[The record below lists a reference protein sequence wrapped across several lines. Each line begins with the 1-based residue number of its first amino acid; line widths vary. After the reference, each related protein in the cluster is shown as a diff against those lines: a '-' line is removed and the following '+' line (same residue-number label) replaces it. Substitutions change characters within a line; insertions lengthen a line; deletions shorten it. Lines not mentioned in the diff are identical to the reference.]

1 MQIAVLVSNKDIAP
15 VFYRRGLVGRILLGK
30 LLTGLPVDVL
40 IIGKY
45 DAVDYLVA
53 DNISGPVRLLEVS
66 AVIAGLPAGQIVAG
80 ERCG

>member
-15 VFYRRGLVGRILLGK
+15 VFILLGK

>member
-40 IIGKY
+40 GKY

>member
-30 LLTGLPVDVL
+30 LLTGLPDVL